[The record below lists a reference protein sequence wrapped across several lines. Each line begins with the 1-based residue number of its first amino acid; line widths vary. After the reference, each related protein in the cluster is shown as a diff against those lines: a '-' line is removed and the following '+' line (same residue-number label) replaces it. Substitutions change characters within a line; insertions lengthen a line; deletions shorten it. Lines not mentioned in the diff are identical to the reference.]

1 MDDPASADSR
11 SSQYPQSYHHSGE
24 PAASGR
30 FAERPSSR
38 ICAEDRHQVLRFVF
52 HSYSTLPP
60 HLFSFQRSA
69 TSIFGNPEGVTLQGL
84 QVISFAT
91 QILVDYGS
99 KGASGSVFVLSVVAA
114 AEELLNNL
122 LANSGRA
129 SVPTELCCLCD
140 GPVLF
145 NASHPYA
152 SQCSQC
158 EFTIDRCCVTLQLIV
173 YVDAAEAAAAVIP
186 SSSSSSAD
194 ENRFYRCPS
203 CGSVANRAGVD
214 KLVSHTRSLQLPRD
228 LCPRDAFPWSRI
240 SCAICPFCSVLM
252 TRI

>member
-1 MDDPASADSR
+1 MRVWMTLHLLILAAHNIRKVTITAENLQLLADL
-11 SSQYPQSYHHSGE
+11 QN
-24 PAASGR
+24 
-30 FAERPSSR
+30 
-38 ICAEDRHQVLRFVF
+38 VLRVAYALKTVTRYCVLC
-52 HSYSTLPP
+52 SIATALC
-60 HLFSFQRSA
+60 LLTFSPFQRSA
-69 TSIFGNPEGVTLQGL
+69 TSIFGNPEGITLQGL

-99 KGASGSVFVLSVVAA
+99 KGASGSVFVLSVAAA

-122 LANSGRA
+122 LSNSGRE

-140 GPVLF
+140 GAVLF

-158 EFTIDRCCVTLQLIV
+158 EFTIDRCCITLQLIV
-173 YVDAAEAAAAVIP
+173 YVEAAAIP

>member
-1 MDDPASADSR
+1 MDDPTSADSR

-69 TSIFGNPEGVTLQGL
+69 TSIFGNPEGITLQGL

-158 EFTIDRCCVTLQLIV
+158 EFTIDRCCITLQLMIV

-186 SSSSSSAD
+186 SSSSSAD

-203 CGSVANRAGVD
+203 CGSVANRVGVD

-228 LCPRDAFPWSRI
+228 LCPRDAFP
-240 SCAICPFCSVLM
+240 F
-252 TRI
+252 